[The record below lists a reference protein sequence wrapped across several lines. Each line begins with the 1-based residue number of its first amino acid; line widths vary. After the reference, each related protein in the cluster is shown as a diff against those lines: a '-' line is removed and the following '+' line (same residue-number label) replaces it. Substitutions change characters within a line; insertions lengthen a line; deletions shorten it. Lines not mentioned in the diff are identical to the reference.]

1 VEQGPWRRWASV
13 VRATNLLPQGIVVP
27 GCCQPLPWLR
37 FWVRIGRR
45 WTCPACL
52 AIWEVQDCD
61 GAKGWVRVADPVQ
74 GLLLLS
80 GALLEMVLA
89 RRAAEVEQELN
100 RVIRLPSGYE
110 IRYRWVDEG
119 GEEEK

>member
-1 VEQGPWRRWASV
+1 M
-13 VRATNLLPQGIVVP
+13 RATNLLPQGIVVP

-80 GALLEMVLA
+80 GALLEMRWCTIFEISLNPLFEFA
-89 RRAAEVEQELN
+89 QRQAILRHLNDIRRSLLN
-100 RVIRLPSGYE
+100 
-110 IRYRWVDEG
+110 
-119 GEEEK
+119 